1 MFYGILVVIYYKK
14 RGSSLFHVGSLN
26 SSLPPMR

>member
-1 MFYGILVVIYYKK
+1 MIRETKSTKDKL
-14 RGSSLFHVGSLN
+14 GSSLFHMGSLN